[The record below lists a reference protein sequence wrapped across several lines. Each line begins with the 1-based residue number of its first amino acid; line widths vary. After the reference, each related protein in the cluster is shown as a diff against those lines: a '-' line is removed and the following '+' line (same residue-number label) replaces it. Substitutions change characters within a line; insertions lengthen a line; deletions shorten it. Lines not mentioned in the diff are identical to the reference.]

1 MFIYVLNHKK
11 NADSGWESDYR
22 LFLTEEAARAAMC
35 MDLDNTLKA
44 YGIIDTGMAFD
55 DAFWGSSSS
64 RKFIWNGK
72 AIETWRVETQAL
84 DVKVAV
90 KVHGG
95 MVQSVIAN
103 AAVDVDVYDLDV
115 SSYPEEGEEDE
126 ADEKRR
132 LFEELA
138 SRPDWRGV
146 W

>member
-1 MFIYVLNHKK
+1 
-11 NADSGWESDYR
+11 
-22 LFLTEEAARAAMC
+22 
-35 MDLDNTLKA
+35 MDLENTLKA
-44 YGIIDTGMAFD
+44 YGIIDMGMAFD

-72 AIETWRVETQAL
+72 AIETWSVEAQDL

-132 LFEELA
+132 LYQELA
-138 SRPDWRGV
+138 SRPDWREV

>member
-1 MFIYVLNHKK
+1 MYIYVLNHKK
-11 NADSGWESDYR
+11 KVESGWESDYR
-22 LFLTEEAARAAMC
+22 LFLTEEAAKAAMC
-35 MDLDNTLKA
+35 MDLENTLKA
-44 YGIIDTGMAFD
+44 YGIIDMGMAFD

-72 AIETWRVETQAL
+72 AIETWSVEAQDL

-132 LFEELA
+132 LYQELA
-138 SRPDWRGV
+138 SRPDWREV